1 MDVGKFDDDLVGT
14 LDMTGE
20 SHTIGIC
27 VWLDED
33 TRVEDEDLK

>member
-1 MDVGKFDDDLVGT
+1 MEDLAPEENHLMDVGKFDDDLVGT

-27 VWLDED
+27 V
-33 TRVEDEDLK
+33 